1 MPNSE
6 VSPFAVSLGGRAWR
20 SFACVLCGWG
30 FMITY
35 LLVTY
40 AEYASVNPRWYGMPM
55 VFGLYSL
62 PYIGGVWLLLV
73 LPLFCLVQHRSRL
86 WAWYVSPPLF
96 AFIGFMVMSFFFKFS
111 YNQTT
116 LRVAWLAVL
125 VGGATGL
132 ACFIWQRRMASLHRN
147 TLVSP

>member
-6 VSPFAVSLGGRAWR
+6 VSPFAVPLVGRAWR

-30 FMITY
+30 FMMIY
-35 LLVTY
+35 LLATY

-86 WAWYVSPPLF
+86 WAWYVSPLVF
-96 AFIGFMVMSFFFKFS
+96 AFVGFMVMSFFFKFS

-116 LRVAWLAVL
+116 SRIAWLAAL

-147 TLVSP
+147 SLVSL